1 MTNALTIQYTA
12 DALKQ
17 SIDAYSKQ
25 IELLDGLETLE
36 NRALLVDL
44 MANNLT
50 ALKMTHTMLV
60 QLAHDTDTAGNSIDD
75 YVTLDQYAKRHKI
88 SRRTVD
94 RYISAGK
101 LTAVKMFSR
110 TLIHKDAKPR
120 E

>member
-12 DALKQ
+12 DALKK
-17 SIDAYSKQ
+17 SIDAYEKQ

-44 MANNLT
+44 MENNLT
-50 ALKMTHTMLV
+50 ALKMAHTMLA

-94 RYISAGK
+94 RYISADK
-101 LTAVKMFSR
+101 LTAIKMFNR
-110 TLIHKDAKPR
+110 TLIHKDARPR